1 MLQTCEQLLQ
11 NGFLQSKVYTIDTIE
26 ESDPVMNDNNR
37 DFSGIPDPD
46 FRQRFCDQ
54 STSGGGW
61 TVIASMQLLV
71 LVIFACIYV

>member
-26 ESDPVMNDNNR
+26 ESSRMSQMNDNDR
-37 DFSGIPDPD
+37 D

-61 TVIASMQLLV
+61 TVISSMQLLV
-71 LVIFACIYV
+71 LVIFACICLE